1 MLRPLFRWSWLLLP
15 HQVVRGWVW
24 TLFLGK
30 MLRSVWAPG
39 VHHGHVVSRFF
50 WKVNSSQRRPKLAW
64 ENSKHFATLPLVSRE
79 MTTAVE
85 TPYWWPVT
93 YQIKE
98 VLLIGPCSVGNL
110 LQPISCHFAGKPVL
124 VSKCGRESL
133 SGIFFL
139 IQTLNAAEKFHLPNQ
154 NLLVVLHKFVGTW
167 HWVFC
172 LCLVTVPS
180 EPWQFQAD
188 VFCLTRSSQLLGYWY
203 LSALFWGLWLIVSEL
218 LCEVYR
224 QE

>member
-1 MLRPLFRWSWLLLP
+1 MLWPSFRWRWLLLP

-30 MLRSVWAPG
+30 NAAISVSPWCSPWS
-39 VHHGHVVSRFF
+39 HGEQVFLES
-50 WKVNSSQRRPKLAW
+50 KQQRRPKLAW

-98 VLLIGPCSVGNL
+98 VLLIGPCRVGNL

-203 LSALFWGLWLIVSEL
+203 LSVLFWGLWLIVSEL
-218 LCEVYR
+218 LCEACR
-224 QE
+224 QQ